1 MNKKLLTLAIAGVL
15 APLAAPMTAMA
26 DVTVGGYAH
35 VSVDSMK
42 NGASGAAEK
51 SGSYV
56 SSNASNIDINASTD
70 LGDGMKALFSSQTFV
85 SLGSDN
91 NPAAGNPAGFSYD
104 QFSNGNTYAGIEG
117 GFGEV
122 AAGRNDSPM
131 KQLGR
136 AVDLFGNEIGDS
148 RNIISAPAYTAAPTS
163 YGFDQRPGHTVFYV
177 SPAFFGVTVK
187 AAYTLE
193 NSNSNGAGLS
203 GTPTQTPGHKASE
216 TSASVVYN
224 QGGLLAGLAYEYHS
238 ASTYY
243 APTTLNA
250 EKAIR
255 AAGSYTFSFPL
266 RIAALVQQDSDLS
279 GVSGAKRNV
288 FGLGVSYQFIP
299 NYGVKV
305 QYYDAAKVDG
315 TVNTG
320 GKMAAVGVFHNF
332 SKNAEVYLDY
342 AKTTNDA
349 AGMYNA
355 FAGGHGNTVGTVAGE
370 NPSGASLGMIYTF

>member
-1 MNKKLLTLAIAGVL
+1 MNKKLLTLAIAGAL

-42 NGASGAAEK
+42 NGASGTAEK
-51 SGSYV
+51 TGTYV
-56 SSNASNIDINASTD
+56 SSNATNLVISGKTDI
-70 LGDGMKALFSSQTFV
+70 GGGMKALFSSQTFL

-91 NPAAGNPAGFSYD
+91 NPPSPNPAGFSYD
-104 QFSNGNTYAGIEG
+104 QFSNGNTYAGLAG
-117 GFGEV
+117 DFGTV

-148 RNIISAPAYTAAPTS
+148 RNIITAPAYTGAPTS
-163 YGFDQRPGHTVFYV
+163 YGFDQRPGHTLFYV
-177 SPAFFGVTVK
+177 SPSFAGVTVK
-187 AAYTLE
+187 AAYTVE
-193 NSNSNGAGLS
+193 NSNTSGAGLS

-224 QGGLLAGLAYEYHS
+224 QGGLLAGLSYEYHS
-238 ASTYY
+238 ASIYST
-243 APTTLNA
+243 PNA

-266 RIAALVQQDSDLS
+266 RIVALVQQDSDIA
-279 GVSGAKRNV
+279 GVSTAKRNV

-332 SKNAEVYLDY
+332 SKQSEVYLDY
-342 AKTTNDA
+342 AKTTNNA
-349 AGMYNA
+349 NAMYNA

-370 NPSGASLGMIYTF
+370 NPSGASIGMIYSF

>member
-1 MNKKLLTLAIAGVL
+1 MNKKLLTLAIAGAL
-15 APLAAPMTAMA
+15 AVPMTAMA
-26 DVTVGGYAH
+26 DVTVGGNVN

-42 NGASGAAEK
+42 NGASGTAEH

-56 SSNASNIDINASTD
+56 SSNSSNIDINASTD
-70 LGDGMKALFSSQTFV
+70 IGGGMKALFSSQTFV

-91 NPAAGNPAGFSYD
+91 NPAAVNAAGFNFD
-104 QFSNGNTYAGIEG
+104 QLSNGNTYAGLQG
-117 GFGEV
+117 SFGTV

-136 AVDLFGNEIGDS
+136 AVDLFGNQIGDS
-148 RNIISAPAYTAAPTS
+148 RNIISAPAYTGAPTS
-163 YGFDQRPGHTVFYV
+163 YGFDQRPGHTLFYV

-193 NSNSNGAGLS
+193 NSNSSGAGLS
-203 GTPTQTPGHKASE
+203 GTPTQTPLHKASE
-216 TSASVVYN
+216 TSASVAYS

-238 ASTYY
+238 SSTY
-243 APTTLNA
+243 APSSNA

-305 QYYDAAKVDG
+305 QYYDAGKVDG

-320 GKMAAVGVFHNF
+320 GKMAAVGVFHDFN
-332 SKNAEVYLDY
+332 KNAEVYLDY

-355 FAGGHGNTVGTVAGE
+355 FGGGHGNTVGTVAGE
-370 NPSGASLGMIYTF
+370 NPSGASIGMIYTF